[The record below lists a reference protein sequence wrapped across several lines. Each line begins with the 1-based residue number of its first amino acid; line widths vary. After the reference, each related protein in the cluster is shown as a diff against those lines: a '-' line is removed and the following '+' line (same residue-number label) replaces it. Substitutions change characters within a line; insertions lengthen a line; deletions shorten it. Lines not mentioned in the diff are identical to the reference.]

1 MYDETLEKIGLA
13 SKNKMSVLNS
23 SILKYLISS
32 AFAGMFIGIGI
43 LLIFTIGSLTA
54 NLPSQKILMG
64 VSFAIALSL
73 VIIMGVDLFTGNNMV
88 MTVGILRK
96 DVKVSD
102 AIKLWCICWI
112 GNLIGG
118 IILALLYVG
127 SGLVKGDL
135 ASFYEKTAIAKASA
149 PFLALVCKGILCNI
163 LVCLAVL
170 SGFRTNDDSAKILMT
185 FMCLFAFI
193 TSGFEH
199 SIANMTV
206 YAVGLISPEVH
217 ISITDALKNLI
228 PVTVGNWIDGGVIV
242 GGGFYLLK
250 SAK

>member
-13 SKNKMSVLNS
+13 SKKKMGVLNS

-73 VIIMGVDLFTGNNMV
+73 VIIMGV
-88 MTVGILRK
+88 GILRK

-135 ASFYEKTAIAKASA
+135 ASFYEKTAMAKASA

-228 PVTVGNWIDGGVIV
+228 PVTIGNWIGGGVIV

>member
-13 SKNKMSVLNS
+13 SKKKMGVLNS

-54 NLPSQKILMG
+54 NLPSQKIL
-64 VSFAIALSL
+64 
-73 VIIMGVDLFTGNNMV
+73 
-88 MTVGILRK
+88 RK
-96 DVKVSD
+96 DGKVSD

-135 ASFYEKTAIAKASA
+135 ASFYEKTAMAKASA

-228 PVTVGNWIDGGVIV
+228 PVTIGNWIGGGVIV

>member
-1 MYDETLEKIGLA
+1 M
-13 SKNKMSVLNS
+13 
-23 SILKYLISS
+23 
-32 AFAGMFIGIGI
+32 
-43 LLIFTIGSLTA
+43 
-54 NLPSQKILMG
+54 
-64 VSFAIALSL
+64 
-73 VIIMGVDLFTGNNMV
+73 
-88 MTVGILRK
+88 
-96 DVKVSD
+96 
-102 AIKLWCICWI
+102 
-112 GNLIGG
+112 IGG

-135 ASFYEKTAIAKASA
+135 ASFYEKTAMAKASA

-228 PVTVGNWIDGGVIV
+228 PVTVGNWIGGGVIV
-242 GGGFYLLK
+242 GGGFKISKIKEKGGITLMCDIPFSNIL
-250 SAK
+250 

>member
-1 MYDETLEKIGLA
+1 
-13 SKNKMSVLNS
+13 
-23 SILKYLISS
+23 
-32 AFAGMFIGIGI
+32 
-43 LLIFTIGSLTA
+43 
-54 NLPSQKILMG
+54 
-64 VSFAIALSL
+64 
-73 VIIMGVDLFTGNNMV
+73 MGVDLFTGNNMV

-149 PFLALVCKGILCNI
+149 PFWALICKGILCNI

-206 YAVGLISPEVH
+206 YAVGLLSPEVH
-217 ISITDALKNLI
+217 ISVADALKNLI
-228 PVTVGNWIDGGVIV
+228 PVTIGNYIGGGVII

>member
-13 SKNKMSVLNS
+13 SKKKMSVLNS

-102 AIKLWCICWI
+102 AIKL
-112 GNLIGG
+112 
-118 IILALLYVG
+118 
-127 SGLVKGDL
+127 
-135 ASFYEKTAIAKASA
+135 
-149 PFLALVCKGILCNI
+149 
-163 LVCLAVL
+163 
-170 SGFRTNDDSAKILMT
+170 
-185 FMCLFAFI
+185 
-193 TSGFEH
+193 
-199 SIANMTV
+199 
-206 YAVGLISPEVH
+206 
-217 ISITDALKNLI
+217 
-228 PVTVGNWIDGGVIV
+228 
-242 GGGFYLLK
+242 
-250 SAK
+250 